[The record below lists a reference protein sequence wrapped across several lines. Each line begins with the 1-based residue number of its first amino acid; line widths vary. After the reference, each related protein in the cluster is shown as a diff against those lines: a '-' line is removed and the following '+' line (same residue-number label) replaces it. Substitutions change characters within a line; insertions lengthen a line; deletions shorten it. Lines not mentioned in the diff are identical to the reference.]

1 MADTKEKKLPKYIDG
16 VGWRY
21 DTEHSMTR
29 WPDWKDSHM
38 PGTYMITLNVS
49 GGRHVLGHLEGTSKA
64 IRDWMQTHRDAVQ
77 AASNDPYYY
86 RHALLGTKA
95 MPFVLKTDDPAF
107 YNYSKALPSAPPITP
122 IGAVETAP
130 NKEALLT
137 QSIAP
142 RDSGAT
148 GSASLSDGGAM
159 PGVAQDGRSAAS
171 TALHNGEAVLVRG
184 RFDGV
189 AVTKHRKTH
198 FPVEALALPDAPHIV
213 LSPLGEKVKEIWER
227 MPVVVPQVH
236 HVCLAIMPNHIH
248 AIIYVHS
255 EMPRA
260 IGAVLRSFMGTSS
273 HALHQMIAAGTAV
286 WKSSAKMPDGTAVW
300 KSSAKMPGGAS
311 IKGGKESQS
320 GSTAKPSLWEEG
332 YCVGVCQNEEN
343 LHTRIG
349 YVLENPFFGILE
361 REEPDLMQR
370 ALRLKVAGRLY
381 GGYGN
386 PLLLKEPERIQVFC
400 HRKHPVTHEPYINTN
415 DFRNEKAAI
424 LRAVNNG
431 AVIVTPGISPG
442 EADIMW
448 SVLQAGG
455 KVINIQKEEI
465 SDKWHPEKQR
475 RIYCSQGQ
483 MLVLAVNDLPRQQ
496 FYDSWGQPIPMD
508 TQYVRFHL
516 LNYVAAEICAEGIEY
531 MCEFVAG

>member
-1 MADTKEKKLPKYIDG
+1 MAETKEKKLPKYIDG

-107 YNYSKALPSAPPITP
+107 YNYSKTLPSAPPITP

-130 NKEALLT
+130 NKEPLLT

-142 RDSGAT
+142 RGEAT
-148 GSASLSDGGAM
+148 EAG
-159 PGVAQDGRSAAS
+159 AAS
-171 TALHNGEAVLVRG
+171 RDAVLVRG

-227 MPVVVPQVH
+227 MPVVVPQVR

-286 WKSSAKMPDGTAVW
+286 WKSSA
-300 KSSAKMPGGAS
+300 
-311 IKGGKESQS
+311 
-320 GSTAKPSLWEEG
+320 AKPSLWEEG

-400 HRKHPVTHEPYINTN
+400 HRKHPVTHEPYINTTY
-415 DFRNEKAAI
+415 FRKEKAAI
-424 LRAVNNG
+424 LRAANNG